1 MLDVIYWSSAS
12 STGFHLCHP
21 PELAEETV
29 LSYLIPFH
37 CFFPSWGQEDFPSSL
52 GHNQST
58 FVLLLEKLTLTQPM
72 ESEWSWPPQ
81 TYLGLHAQCR
91 TPRTLKK
98 YPYCC
103 RSEDAEAYELQDG
116 EFSSG
121 IFMKYLKKHIL
132 QEKKVTHMLE
142 DVLEGKRS

>member
-1 MLDVIYWSSAS
+1 M
-12 STGFHLCHP
+12 
-21 PELAEETV
+21 ELAT
-29 LSYLIPFH
+29 P
-37 CFFPSWGQEDFPSSL
+37 D
-52 GHNQST
+52 
-58 FVLLLEKLTLTQPM
+58 
-72 ESEWSWPPQ
+72 
-81 TYLGLHAQCR
+81 LGLHAQCR
-91 TPRTLKK
+91 TARTLKK
-98 YPYCC
+98 YPYSC